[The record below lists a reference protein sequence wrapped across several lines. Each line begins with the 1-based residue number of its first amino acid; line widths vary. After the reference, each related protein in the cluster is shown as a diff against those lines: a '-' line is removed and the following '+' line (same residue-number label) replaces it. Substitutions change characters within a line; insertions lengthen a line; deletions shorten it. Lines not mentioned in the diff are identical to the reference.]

1 MKNINTQAEN
11 LSVLGNV
18 VEVIVRA
25 LKKSGDR
32 SIITAESGVS
42 HTEESLSKLT
52 LDQLTF
58 RLKSKGDK

>member
-11 LSVLGNV
+11 LAVLGNV
-18 VEVIVRA
+18 AEVIVRA

-32 SIITAESGVS
+32 SIITSESGVP
-42 HTEESLSKLT
+42 HTEESLTKLV